1 MMLVMHLSSSTRK
14 LRKNKPLNLV
24 IAQFQQLTTKR
35 VGQMDGLMI
44 LGLVALDFAFT
55 LALAKGIK

>member
-1 MMLVMHLSSSTRK
+1 MPWLSQN
-14 LRKNKPLNLV
+14 KNKPLNNLSIV
-24 IAQFQQLTTKR
+24 QKTKKE

-55 LALAKGIK
+55 LALAKGVK

>member
-1 MMLVMHLSSSTRK
+1 MNFTWHTKEPR
-14 LRKNKPLNLV
+14 NKPLNLA

>member
-1 MMLVMHLSSSTRK
+1 MTMNFTWHTKEPRK
-14 LRKNKPLNLV
+14 KPLNLA